1 MDLFITSIEGNLV
14 QNNKVLKNTKLFQPT
29 TKFINGDLTTPASI
43 KNIQAVCESIL
54 EIFVR
59 PMGLNILEINDRKKL
74 ENIKIDIGNK
84 YINGEC
90 PPSRSKDNL
99 TRGWSYLVA
108 GVMHRFFYKNFDL
121 YKVLC
126 PFDKR
131 MRDYHW
137 WLESKC
143 RSYLIDLTE
152 EQYLNEGIIN
162 IRDMGQKTKN
172 IGHSYGNKTKYMA
185 YIIATQ
191 SKPDA
196 VNMKDIKSIS
206 YIK

>member
-1 MDLFITSIEGNLV
+1 MDLFITSIKGKLV
-14 QNNKVLKNTKLFQPT
+14 QNNKVLKNTKLFIP
-29 TKFINGDLTTPASI
+29 KEKYIKGDLTTTASI
-43 KNIQAVCESIL
+43 KNIQSISESIL
-54 EIFVR
+54 DIFIR
-59 PMGLNILEINDRKKL
+59 PMGLNIFFIEMLELIQ
-74 ENIKIDIGNK
+74 IDIGKK

-90 PPSRSKDNL
+90 PPNRDKDNL

-108 GVMHRFFYKNFDL
+108 GVMHRFFHKNFDL

-126 PFDKR
+126 PLDKN

-143 RSYLIDLTE
+143 RNYVIDLTE

-162 IRDMGQKTKN
+162 IRENGQMTKSM
-172 IGHSYGNKTKYMA
+172 GHSYGNKTKYMA
-185 YIIATQ
+185 YIIATRNY
-191 SKPDA
+191 PNA
-196 VNMKDIKSIS
+196 VKIQDIKSSS

>member
-1 MDLFITSIEGNLV
+1 MDLFITSIKGKLV
-14 QNNKVLKNTKLFQPT
+14 QNNKVLKNTKLFIPKEKY
-29 TKFINGDLTTPASI
+29 TKGDLTTPASI
-43 KNIQAVCESIL
+43 KNIHSISESIL
-54 EIFVR
+54 DIFIR
-59 PMGLNILEINDRKKL
+59 PMGLNNSDREMLELNQ
-74 ENIKIDIGNK
+74 IDIGKK
-84 YINGEC
+84 YTNGEC

-108 GVMHRFFYKNFDL
+108 GVIHRFFHKNFDL

-126 PFDKR
+126 PFDKN

-143 RSYLIDLTE
+143 RNYVIDLTE

-162 IRDMGQKTKN
+162 IRDKGRITKSM
-172 IGHSYGNKTKYMA
+172 GHSYGNKTKCMA
-185 YIIATQ
+185 YIIATKN
-191 SKPDA
+191 SSDA
-196 VNMKDIKSIS
+196 VNIKDIKSIS

>member
-1 MDLFITSIEGNLV
+1 MDLFITSRKGKLL
-14 QNNKVLKNTKLFQPT
+14 QNNILLKHTKLFLPQE
-29 TKFINGDLTTPASI
+29 KYIKGDLTTPASI
-43 KNIQAVCESIL
+43 KNIHSISESIL
-54 EIFVR
+54 EIFIR
-59 PMGLNILEINDRKKL
+59 PMGLNIFEREILELR
-74 ENIKIDIGNK
+74 EIDIGKK

-90 PPSRSKDNL
+90 PPNRTKDNL
-99 TRGWSYLVA
+99 TRGWGYLVA

-126 PFDKR
+126 PLDKN

-143 RSYLIDLTE
+143 RNYVIDLTE

-162 IRDMGQKTKN
+162 IRDNGQITKSM
-172 IGHSYGNKTKYMA
+172 GHSYGNKTKYMA
-185 YIIATQ
+185 YIIATKN
-191 SKPDA
+191 SPDA
-196 VNMKDIKSIS
+196 VFIKDIKSSS